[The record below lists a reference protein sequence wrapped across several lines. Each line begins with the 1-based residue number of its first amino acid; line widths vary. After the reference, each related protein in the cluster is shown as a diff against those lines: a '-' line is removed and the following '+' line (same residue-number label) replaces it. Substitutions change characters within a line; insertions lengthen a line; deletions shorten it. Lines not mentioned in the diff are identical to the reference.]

1 MTLARLFAFSLFAAS
16 LAGCQGLGL
25 KSGGEGVF
33 EPTAVQP
40 PPSERGSG
48 LRTVDADA
56 TAMPAAEAARPRSL
70 AVPAR

>member
-1 MTLARLFAFSLFAAS
+1 MTPARLFAFSLLAAS

-33 EPTAVQP
+33 EPTAMQP
-40 PPSERGSG
+40 PPSERGAG
-48 LRTVDADA
+48 LRSTESD
-56 TAMPAAEAARPRSL
+56 TPETPASTARPRTL

>member
-1 MTLARLFAFSLFAAS
+1 MTLARVLAFSLFAAS

-25 KSGGEGVF
+25 KTGGEGVF
-33 EPTAVQP
+33 EPTAMQP

-48 LRTVDADA
+48 LRSAESDTPATPAD
-56 TAMPAAEAARPRSL
+56 TARPRTL